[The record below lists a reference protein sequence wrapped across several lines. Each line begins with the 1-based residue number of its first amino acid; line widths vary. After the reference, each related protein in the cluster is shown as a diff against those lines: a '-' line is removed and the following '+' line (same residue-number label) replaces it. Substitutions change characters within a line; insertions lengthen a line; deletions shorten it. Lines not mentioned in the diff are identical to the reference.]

1 MLAIAKVVLP
11 IIVKMPCKVTKPYN
25 SILLS
30 YMCHVIAH
38 IAPIKLGIIANPN
51 QKYLLKFVYL
61 LILLTINM
69 VNTHSRTL
77 DICITHVP
85 IDNSLKI

>member
-1 MLAIAKVVLP
+1 MAIAKVVFP
-11 IIVKMPCKVTKPYN
+11 IIVKIPCKVTKPYN
-25 SILLS
+25 SIVLS

-51 QKYLLKFVYL
+51 QKYFSKFLYL
-61 LILLTINM
+61 LILFTINIA
-69 VNTHSRTL
+69 NIHSRTL

-85 IDNSLKI
+85 NDNSLKI